1 MYCPS
6 PERELRMDDRTVA
19 GKEKRRRKMKE
30 KPDKEAAAIRL
41 LQEKAAAL
49 GRLPKK
55 QDFEAATISW
65 IKSSLGPW
73 PRALEKAGLKPVS
86 QTYLNRKARQR
97 AKRRKNRG
105 KKEAL
110 GA

>member
-1 MYCPS
+1 
-6 PERELRMDDRTVA
+6 
-19 GKEKRRRKMKE
+19 MKE

-55 QDFEAATISW
+55 QDFEAALVSR

-73 PRALEKAGLKPVS
+73 PRTLEQAGLKPVS
-86 QTYLNRKARQR
+86 QTYLNRKARRR
-97 AKRRKNRG
+97 AKRKKNRG
-105 KKEAL
+105 KKEAQE
-110 GA
+110 A

>member
-1 MYCPS
+1 
-6 PERELRMDDRTVA
+6 
-19 GKEKRRRKMKE
+19 MKQ

-41 LQEKAAAL
+41 LQEKAAEL

-55 QDFEAATISW
+55 QDFEAALVSW

-97 AKRRKNRG
+97 EKRRKNRG
-105 KKEAL
+105 KKEAQ

>member
-1 MYCPS
+1 
-6 PERELRMDDRTVA
+6 
-19 GKEKRRRKMKE
+19 MKE
-30 KPDKEAAAIRL
+30 KPDKGAAAIHL
-41 LQEKAAAL
+41 LQEKAAEL

-55 QDFEAATISW
+55 QDFEPALVSR

-73 PRALEKAGLKPVS
+73 PRALEQAGLKPVS

-97 AKRRKNRG
+97 AKRKKNRG
-105 KKEAL
+105 KKEAQ